1 MSKPINTIVKKDN
14 ADKNEGL
21 KNIKK
26 QKNTD
31 LKKTLDELRASKGFR
46 ELGDMLY
53 LDDYWQFHKEESN
66 FNFIPTIRT
75 THTSYG

>member
-53 LDDYWQFHKEESN
+53 LDDYW
-66 FNFIPTIRT
+66 
-75 THTSYG
+75 